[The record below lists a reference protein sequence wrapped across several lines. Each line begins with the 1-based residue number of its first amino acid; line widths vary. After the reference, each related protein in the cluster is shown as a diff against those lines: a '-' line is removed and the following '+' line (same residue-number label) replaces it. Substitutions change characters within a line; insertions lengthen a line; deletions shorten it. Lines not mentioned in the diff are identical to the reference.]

1 MVDEMVEKHSN
12 SLWGLLEEQLVCIIT
27 PSDSFNGWFCAHIG
41 GNSPNTDDRFAGV
54 VIFKLP
60 SGASSWKE
68 INPKV
73 KEKQVFEG

>member
-1 MVDEMVEKHSN
+1 
-12 SLWGLLEEQLVCIIT
+12 L
-27 PSDSFNGWFCAHIG
+27 SDSFNEWFCAHIG
-41 GNSPNTDDRFAGV
+41 GNSPNTDNLFAGV

-68 INPKV
+68 ISPKV